1 MTVTMT
7 VLKDRKDWLQHR
19 HSYIGGSDAS
29 AIVAMNPYMTNIDLW
44 EIKTGIRVPE
54 DISKKDYV
62 QYGTKA
68 EKHLR
73 DLFKLDY
80 PQYKVEYKANNSW
93 HNDKYPWAAASLD
106 GVLTEKETGR
116 KGILEIKT
124 TNILQSMQKEKW
136 NHRIPD
142 SYFCQICHYLAVT
155 EFEFAKLR
163 AQLKSEF
170 DGEVYLQT
178 KTYTIEKSEILEDI
192 EYLMNEEKKFWEY
205 VERRKRPGLV
215 LPMI

>member
-1 MTVTMT
+1 MATTMT
-7 VLKDRKDWLQHR
+7 VLKNRADWMKHR
-19 HSYIGGSDAS
+19 QKYLGGSEAA
-29 AIVAMNPYMTNIDLW
+29 AIVGMNPYMTNQDLW

-62 QYGTKA
+62 KYGTKA

-142 SYFCQICHYLAVT
+142 NYYLQILHYLMVT
-155 EFEFAKLR
+155 EFDFVVLK
-163 AQLKSEF
+163 AQLRSEF
-170 DGEVYLQT
+170 EGDVYLQT
-178 KTYTIEKSEILEDI
+178 KHYRIDRADVEEDI
-192 EYLMNEEKKFWEY
+192 QYLAREEEKFWRCVTEN
-205 VERRKRPGLV
+205 RRPALK
-215 LPMI
+215 LPEI

>member
-1 MTVTMT
+1 MAVTMT
-7 VLKDRKDWLQHR
+7 TLKCRSDWMKHR
-19 HSYIGGSDAS
+19 QKYLGGSEA
-29 AIVAMNPYMTNIDLW
+29 AAVVGMNPYMSNQDLW

-62 QYGTKA
+62 KYGTKA

-93 HNDKYPWAAASLD
+93 HNDRYPWAAASLD

-142 SYFCQICHYLAVT
+142 NYYLQILHYLMVT
-155 EFEFAKLR
+155 EFDFVVLK
-163 AQLKSEF
+163 AQLRSEF
-170 DGEVYLQT
+170 EGDVYLQT
-178 KTYTIEKSEILEDI
+178 KHYRIERADVEEDI
-192 EYLMNEEKKFWEY
+192 QYLAREEEKFWRY
-205 VERRKRPGLV
+205 VTENRRPALK
-215 LPMI
+215 LPEI

>member
-1 MTVTMT
+1 MAVTMT
-7 VLKDRKDWLQHR
+7 TLKCRSDWMKHR
-19 HSYIGGSDAS
+19 QRYIGGSEAA
-29 AIVAMNPYMTNIDLW
+29 AIVAMNPYMTNQELW
-44 EIKTGIRVPE
+44 EIKTGIREPE
-54 DISKKDYV
+54 DISKKEYV
-62 QYGTKA
+62 KYGTKA

-106 GVLTEKETGR
+106 GWITDKETGR

-142 SYFCQICHYLAVT
+142 NYYCQCLWYLMVT
-155 EFEFAKLR
+155 EFDFVVLK
-163 AQLKSEF
+163 AQLRSEF
-170 DGEVYLQT
+170 EGDVYLQT
-178 KTYTIEKSEILEDI
+178 KHYRIERADVEDDI
-192 EYLMNEEKKFWEY
+192 QYIAREAEKFWQCVTEN
-205 VERRKRPGLV
+205 RRPALK
-215 LPMI
+215 LPEI

>member
-1 MTVTMT
+1 MAVTMT
-7 VLKDRKDWLQHR
+7 TLKSRSDWLKHR
-19 HSYIGGSDAS
+19 QRYIGGSEAA
-29 AIVAMNPYMTNIDLW
+29 AIVAMNPYMTNQDLW

-62 QYGTKA
+62 KYGTKA

-136 NHRIPD
+136 NHRIPN
-142 SYFCQICHYLAVT
+142 SYYCQCLWYLAVT
-155 EFEFAKLR
+155 EFDFVKLR

-170 DGEVYLQT
+170 DNEVYIQT
-178 KTYTIEKSEILEDI
+178 KTYHIERADVQDDI
-192 EYLMNEEKKFWEY
+192 DYLMKEAEKFWSY
-205 VERRKRPGLV
+205 VQSGVRPPLR
-215 LPMI
+215 LPEV